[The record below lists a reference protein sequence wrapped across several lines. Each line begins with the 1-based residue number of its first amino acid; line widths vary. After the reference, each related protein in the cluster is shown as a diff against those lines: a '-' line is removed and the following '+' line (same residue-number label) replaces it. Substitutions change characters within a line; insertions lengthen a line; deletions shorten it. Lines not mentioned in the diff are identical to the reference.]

1 MAVFPDRIVLKNST
15 DARAAIETAIQAGGT
30 DEIQQ
35 GELVIGRES
44 GAAKLYTLDSDG
56 SIAVVGGGSEELND
70 LSDVQTR
77 TASTAAFYT
86 GFEIDDIMP
95 TYSGGAN
102 RSSTVTAVEGTYFL
116 AEGSSS
122 YADFYFDDAF
132 VRTDNR
138 YDLYSMWIQP
148 RQTPST
154 NYRMA
159 LGGLAQ
165 MYTGSGAGFAI
176 YTRDTG
182 FGIFADNAFTEVGTR
197 PSMASNTWHH
207 FAVQIDWGTGNTDR
221 VNPPDF
227 ISIWVNGSIALD
239 SYAWNL
245 AYTAPTGA
253 ALKRWA
259 FLDSTGIGWSKF
271 YDEMRIAQTDDPLI
285 GMSQS
290 SFVIANLETAID
302 SSLPGD
308 GPTDGQI
315 LVYDASQQLWIPGTG
330 GGGGTATLGRGDG
343 GDLDT
348 GTIGSAFVF
357 GVYGGGDL
365 DALNATAVAPFAH
378 GRIDVNNITGGTLAG
393 MTAAAH
399 VYSSGVNSYID
410 FTFATAQPNAD
421 YDVVVTWEI
430 GPELH
435 EVQSK
440 TVNGFRVDFY
450 DMGTGNYMSSGAVA
464 ISQPVVSVY
473 ASDPTIGVNS
483 DAGVDYPVELLG
495 DGGTPDGGDIT

>member
-70 LSDVQTR
+70 LTDVQTR

-95 TYSGGAN
+95 TYSGGAS

-197 PSMASNTWHH
+197 PSMASDTWHH

-259 FLDSTGIGWSKF
+259 FLDSTGTGWSKF

-315 LVYDASQQLWIPGTG
+315 LVYDASQQLWIPGA
-330 GGGGTATLGRGDG
+330 GGGTATLGRGDG

-473 ASDPTIGVNS
+473 ASDPTIGINS
-483 DAGVDYPVELLG
+483 DAGVDYPVEFLG
-495 DGGTPDGGDIT
+495 DGGAPDGGDIT

>member
-15 DARAAIETAIQAGGT
+15 DARATIETAIQSGGT

-44 GAAKLYTLDSDG
+44 GAAKLYTLDSNGD
-56 SIAVVGGGSEELND
+56 IAVVGGAQSINELT
-70 LSDVQTR
+70 DVDT
-77 TASTAAFYT
+77 
-86 GFEIDDIMP
+86 
-95 TYSGGAN
+95 
-102 RSSTVTAVEGTYFL
+102 
-116 AEGSSS
+116 
-122 YADFYFDDAF
+122 
-132 VRTDNR
+132 
-138 YDLYSMWIQP
+138 
-148 RQTPST
+148 ST
-154 NYRMA
+154 NPPSNGQTLVWVA
-159 LGGLAQ
+159 ANSNWEPGSAV
-165 MYTGSGAGFAI
+165 GSG
-176 YTRDTG
+176 
-182 FGIFADNAFTEVGTR
+182 
-197 PSMASNTWHH
+197 
-207 FAVQIDWGTGNTDR
+207 
-221 VNPPDF
+221 
-227 ISIWVNGSIALD
+227 
-239 SYAWNL
+239 
-245 AYTAPTGA
+245 
-253 ALKRWA
+253 
-259 FLDSTGIGWSKF
+259 
-271 YDEMRIAQTDDPLI
+271 
-285 GMSQS
+285 
-290 SFVIANLETAID
+290 
-302 SSLPGD
+302 
-308 GPTDGQI
+308 
-315 LVYDASQQLWIPGTG
+315 
-330 GGGGTATLGRGDG
+330 GRGDG

-348 GTIGSAFVF
+348 SVVLSGFVF

-483 DAGVDYPVELLG
+483 DAGVDYPVELLS